1 MSNDLEHRSSPPD
14 FGDDDT
20 KDDDQMFKS
29 ATLPVTDDV
38 RLSGDDDDDDDENP
52 FGEPTVRK
60 KTPSNTR
67 NTIETS
73 SNNSTPLSVPPVATP
88 EPQPS
93 APVQHDT
100 QQFSSDSAVN
110 TAEINTSVTQ
120 PVRSTASFE
129 SQHSTSK
136 PIVSEATGITTN
148 SKPAQKRSND
158 HNIEI
163 TVSDPTKVGDV
174 C

>member
-14 FGDDDT
+14 FADDDT

-29 ATLPVTDDV
+29 ATLPASDDIP
-38 RLSGDDDDDDDENP
+38 LSGDDDDDENP

-60 KTPSNTR
+60 KTPSTTK

-73 SNNSTPLSVPPVATP
+73 ANNSTPFSVSPVAISQ
-88 EPQPS
+88 PQPS
-93 APVQHDT
+93 APVEYDT
-100 QQFSSDSAVN
+100 QLFSSDSAVN
-110 TAEINTSVTQ
+110 TAETNTSVTQ
-120 PVRSTASFE
+120 PVRSTTSFE
-129 SQHSTSK
+129 SQQSTSK

-148 SKPAQKRSND
+148 SKPAQKRSDD